1 MDEIFDE
8 HELLLRAV
16 LPSNRRPDFWK
27 NGRLSSAAL
36 KDKQGLSVDR
46 TYDRTIN
53 DAVVSMTHRLTGFI
67 VSITIRDCNKVHACI
82 KYKPSRANL
91 YHSEIHGGDNE
102 IMLSDAQALILAR
115 GATIQYKPV
124 DASKI

>member
-53 DAVVSMTHRLTGFI
+53 DAVVAMTHRLTGFI
-67 VSITIRDCNKVHACI
+67 VSITIRRPPAGRSYNTFAC
-82 KYKPSRANL
+82 
-91 YHSEIHGGDNE
+91 G
-102 IMLSDAQALILAR
+102 ILLF
-115 GATIQYKPV
+115 P
-124 DASKI
+124 